1 MQSTSALPKRN
12 VWRTLV
18 ALVRDEEARSG
29 YLFVMPSF
37 AFFLIFTLVPV
48 LASFYLAFF
57 RWNPLDPFE
66 AAKFI
71 GIENFTELIT
81 KPDFIRTMWN
91 TFVFVVA
98 SVAIMICGA
107 LGTALALNQGI
118 RAESLLRGLYYSPVV
133 TSLVATA
140 VIWLWIFDPQFGIIN
155 ALLEVV
161 GLPDDLRWASDP
173 VLAMPTVIITFVWRE
188 VGYFT
193 VIYLAGLQGIP
204 SELKEAA
211 RIDGANAITTFRY
224 VVIPLLMPTTLFVL
238 VLGILRATQNSFA
251 VIYIMTGGGP
261 VNATNVMVF
270 YMYQNAFE
278 FFRMGFASAVSLF
291 IFILIFSLSLLQFR
305 LIGART
311 EYL

>member
-12 VWRTLV
+12 AWRTLV
-18 ALVRDEEARSG
+18 ALIRDEEARSG
-29 YLFVMPSF
+29 YLFVLPSF
-37 AFFLIFTLVPV
+37 VFFLIFTLVPV

-57 RWNPLDPFE
+57 RWNPLDPFT
-66 AAKFI
+66 AATFI
-71 GIENFTELIT
+71 GADNFTELIT

-91 TFVFVVA
+91 TFVFVVV
-98 SVAIMICGA
+98 SVGIMICGA

-140 VIWLWIFDPQFGIIN
+140 VIWLWIFDPQFGVVN
-155 ALLEVV
+155 ALMEVV
-161 GLPDDLRWASDP
+161 GLPNDLRWASDP

-211 RIDGANAITTFRY
+211 RIDGANAVTTFRY

-291 IFILIFSLSLLQFR
+291 IFILIFSLSLLQFK